1 MRTNIARNTWILF
14 LSSILLLLG
23 FFLEREGYSP
33 VISSSLQTAGTAILS
48 LLVGFWI
55 YDLFGGTPEI
65 REMRNAMEEFK
76 QGKESDRLGI
86 KKLYKR
92 RVDAKAEMLADISQS
107 HHSVKMFAAV
117 YVGEILK
124 DPALPEALLKAIR
137 HSTEPFTFE
146 YYSFDPTGEFTPSAL
161 LEAWS
166 VREGDSAPNKL
177 VARIARGSEL
187 FGTMVKNVKNFG
199 AGSFT
204 GVRKYYKSYLSP
216 HALLVIDDDIVY
228 VALYDWGN
236 KQGDF
241 APTLR
246 LKDGPWAETFIREAQ
261 VVSEKFSVVAA
272 KY

>member
-14 LSSILLLLG
+14 LSSVLLILG

-65 REMRNAMEEFK
+65 REMRSAMDEFK

-86 KKLYKR
+86 KKFYKR
-92 RVDAKAEMLADISQS
+92 RIEAKADMLADISQA
-107 HHSVKMFAAV
+107 HHSIKMFAAV

-137 HSTEPFTFE
+137 HSTEPFIFE
-146 YYSFDPTGEFTPSAL
+146 YYSFDPKGEFTPQAL
-161 LEAWS
+161 LDAWS
-166 VREGDSAPNKL
+166 EREGDSAPSKL
-177 VARIARGSEL
+177 VARITRGSEL
-187 FGTMVKNVKNFG
+187 FSNTIMSIKNLG
-199 AGSFT
+199 IGSFR
-204 GVRKYYKSYLSP
+204 GLRKYYKSYLSP
-216 HALLVIDDDIVY
+216 HAMLVIDEDIVY
-228 VALYDWGN
+228 LALYDWGN

-261 VVSEKFSVVAA
+261 VVSEKFSVISAE
-272 KY
+272 Y